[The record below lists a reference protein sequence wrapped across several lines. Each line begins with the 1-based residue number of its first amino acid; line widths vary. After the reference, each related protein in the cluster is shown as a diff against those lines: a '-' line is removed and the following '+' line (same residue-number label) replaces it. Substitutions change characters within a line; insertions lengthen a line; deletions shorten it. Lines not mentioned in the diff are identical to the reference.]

1 MAQAMIRASDIAS
14 FLGADLAG
22 VDIAVERPM
31 PFHAAGPG
39 DMTYWQGVVP
49 PERMPAGSLVLMT
62 PMAAPK
68 AAPKAAPAGCGVIAM
83 AHPRAG
89 FARAVA
95 EYFAPR
101 GPAGIAATAR
111 IAPTARIGADVSI
124 GEYVVVRDNAV
135 VGAGSRLCDHAIVAE
150 GVVIGERCIVGEHA
164 VVGCEGFGNEL
175 DGDEMV
181 DFPHLGTVRIAD
193 DVRIGA
199 GSTIAR
205 GTLSDTVIG
214 RGTRISQGVNIAH
227 NAQVGELCTIAGQA
241 QVSGSVVIGDRCW
254 LGPNCAIIQKVRIGA
269 RSQIGIGAT
278 VLGNLPEG
286 AVCMDFDGLTR
297 AEYRVLRAWL
307 SHPGAKR

>member
-1 MAQAMIRASDIAS
+1 MAEAGIQASAIAS
-14 FLGADLAG
+14 FLGAELAG
-22 VDIAVERPM
+22 GDIAVARPM
-31 PFHAAGPG
+31 PFDTAGPG
-39 DMTYWQGVVP
+39 DMTFWQGGLP
-49 PERMPAGSLVLMT
+49 PGRMPSGSLVLIS
-62 PMAAPK
+62 PK
-68 AAPKAAPAGCGVIAM
+68 AARSTAAAGCSVIVM
-83 AHPRAG
+83 EHPRAG

-95 EYFAPR
+95 EFFMPR
-101 GPAGIAATAR
+101 VPAGIAATAR
-111 IAPTARIGADVSI
+111 IAPTARIGAGVAI
-124 GEYVVVRDNAV
+124 GEYVVVRDDAV

-150 GVVIGERCIVGEHA
+150 RVVLGERCIVGEHA

-181 DFPHLGTVRIAD
+181 DFPHLGTVRVAD

-227 NAQVGELCTIAGQA
+227 NVRIGELCTITGQA
-241 QVSGSVVIGDRCW
+241 QVSGSVTIGDRCW
-254 LGPNCAIIQKVRIGA
+254 LGPNCAVIQKVKIGA

-278 VLGNLPEG
+278 VLGNLPDDS
-286 AVCMDFDGLTR
+286 VCMDVDGLSR

-307 SHPGAKR
+307 SQQGAKR